1 MFFFK
6 ENTMQSSTHDILAG
20 KWHELKGKA
29 KQKWGKLTDD
39 DMTQLSGRSEELC
52 GLLQQ
57 RYGYDKSQA
66 EQEINAW
73 MEEHDRKV

>member
-1 MFFFK
+1 
-6 ENTMQSSTHDILAG
+6 MQSSTQDILAG
-20 KWHELKGKA
+20 KWHELKGKV

-39 DMTQLSGRSEELC
+39 DVTTMSGRSEELS

-57 RYGYDKSQA
+57 RYGYDKSRA

-73 MEEHDRKV
+73 MKEHDGKP